1 MRLGENLG
9 EKSGEGPKTYWTL
22 LQKLMPQKTNILELS
37 GEKEGLYAV
46 TKEWNGGGF
55 ADRSASFFQD
65 FRGLQMQG
73 RNSEGEKS
81 G

>member
-9 EKSGEGPKTYWTL
+9 EKSGEGSRTYWTL

-46 TKEWNGGGF
+46 TKEWNGG
-55 ADRSASFFQD
+55 
-65 FRGLQMQG
+65 RGLCRQVG
-73 RNSEGEKS
+73 FFLS
-81 G
+81 GF